1 MRAADTAEGRRRS
14 ESRKEA
20 EMETRMGFE
29 ILKLFF
35 KSEGFDHITHN
46 LMYCPC
52 THFISACYSFV
63 ASHLLQSEQGSLL
76 CKSGNETDGTTKQ

>member
-1 MRAADTAEGRRRS
+1 MRAADTAEGQRGS

-20 EMETRMGFE
+20 EVETRLDFE
-29 ILKLFF
+29 ILTFFF
-35 KSEGFDHITHN
+35 KLEGFDHITHN

-52 THFISACYSFV
+52 THFIFACHSFV

-76 CKSGNETDGTTKQ
+76 CKSGNETDGATKQ